1 MGPRTENK
9 VSTSIRAYI
18 AHFFSMTPS
27 EGENELLSRKEQSF
41 QKVHFGKRKSLWA
54 FSRNYTQVSSLT
66 RSSIYRHR
74 RWVHLS
80 IIIKTLKI
88 TSIKKRSWSSKIML
102 DKFAKCIS
110 NTTTNTFLICLSFE
124 TQFFV
129 YFQNQ
134 CFIILEP
141 QGTVEN

>member
-1 MGPRTENK
+1 MFNLWEK
-9 VSTSIRAYI
+9 CIMCI
-18 AHFFSMTPS
+18 FFSMAPS
-27 EGENELLSRKEQSF
+27 EGENELLSQKGLSF
-41 QKVHFGKRKSLWA
+41 QKVNFEKRISLWV
-54 FSRNYTQVSSLT
+54 FSRKDTLASSLT
-66 RSSIYRHR
+66 RSSIYPHR
-74 RWVHLS
+74 RWVDLS
-80 IIIKTLKI
+80 IIIKTLKK

-134 CFIILEP
+134 CFIILGP

>member
-1 MGPRTENK
+1 
-9 VSTSIRAYI
+9 
-18 AHFFSMTPS
+18 MTPS
-27 EGENELLSRKEQSF
+27 EGENELLSLNEQSF
-41 QKVHFGKRKSLWA
+41 QKVHFGKRKSLRA
-54 FSRNYTQVSSLT
+54 FSRKDTLVSSLT
-66 RSSIYRHR
+66 RSSIYLHR

-134 CFIILEP
+134 CFINLGP
-141 QGTVEN
+141 QERLKIKNFCAPGVKNSFYR